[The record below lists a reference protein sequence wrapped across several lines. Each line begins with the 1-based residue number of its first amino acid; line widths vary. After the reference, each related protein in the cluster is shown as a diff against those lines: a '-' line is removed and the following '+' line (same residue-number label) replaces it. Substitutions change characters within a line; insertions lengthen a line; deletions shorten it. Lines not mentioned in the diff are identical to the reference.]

1 MKIEDLKPEQLQ
13 AAADML
19 KAIAHPIRM
28 SILAVLEDE
37 KKMSVTEIYES
48 VNVEQST
55 ASHHLGILKDK
66 GVLSSERV
74 GKKTYYKLK
83 HNRLSN
89 IIGCVGACVVE

>member
-1 MKIEDLKPEQLQ
+1 MKIEDLQPEQLQ
-13 AAADML
+13 KATEML

-28 SILAVLEDE
+28 SILGILEDE
-37 KKMSVTEIYES
+37 KKLSVTEIHEKIS
-48 VNVEQST
+48 IEQST

-83 HNRLSN
+83 HNSLSN
-89 IIGCVGACVVE
+89 IISCVGSCVVE